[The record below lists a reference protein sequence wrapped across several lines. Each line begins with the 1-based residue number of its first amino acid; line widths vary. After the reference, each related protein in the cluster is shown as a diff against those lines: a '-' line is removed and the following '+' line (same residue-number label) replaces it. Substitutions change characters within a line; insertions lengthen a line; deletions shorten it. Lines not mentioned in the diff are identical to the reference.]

1 VVHLRCA
8 LLKLDQGKIHG
19 GIRLP
24 FPGEGLFHLDFAM
37 QDTITDAYLS
47 SVLGRTVINERGAIL
62 GKLWDLVL
70 IPGDVLPLVSH
81 LLIKQ
86 RQTTLSLAWQDVAL
100 FNRFVITARN
110 QARLD
115 DHSFCDTE
123 ILVKRDILDKQIVDV
138 NGAKV
143 VRVNDLKIGVSNGRL
158 GILTVDIGFRG
169 LLRRLGY
176 ERFGERCASLLRK
189 ELVTQEMSWQYV
201 QPLEQNVSRL
211 ALTMVRE
218 QLAEMHPADLAEI
231 ISQLPSQNIQTVINS
246 LDMETAGEAI
256 HELEP
261 ELRTR
266 VISQLD
272 SEQASDIL
280 EEMAPDEAADV
291 LGDLPEEKAQE
302 LLRLMDEEEAEDLQ
316 ELMVHKDDSAGGLMN
331 TEYLAIS
338 SDLTVDEALHQVRL
352 LAPDVET
359 VYYLYVMEESE
370 RVVGVVTLKDLLTN
384 PLQTP
389 ILEIMTSNLKTV
401 AVDASPEEVL
411 EIIAKYN
418 LIAIP
423 VLGEGGEMLGI
434 VTVDDI
440 LEMFL
445 PYALRRRRHHH

>member
-1 VVHLRCA
+1 
-8 LLKLDQGKIHG
+8 
-19 GIRLP
+19 
-24 FPGEGLFHLDFAM
+24 M
-37 QDTITDAYLS
+37 NDTITDAYLS
-47 SVLGRTVINERGAIL
+47 SVLGRTVINERGTIL
-62 GKLWDLVL
+62 GKLWDLVM
-70 IPGDVLPLVSH
+70 IPGEVFPEVSH
-81 LLIKQ
+81 LLIKNGK
-86 RQTTLSLAWQDVAL
+86 TTLTLSWQDVAL

-110 QARLD
+110 LAHLVTHTYSD
-115 DHSFCDTE
+115 SE

-176 ERFGERCASLLRK
+176 ERFGERCAALLRK
-189 ELVTQEMSWQYV
+189 ELITQEMSWQYV
-201 QPLEQNVSRL
+201 QPLEMNVSRL

-218 QLAEMHPADLAEI
+218 QLADMHPADLAEI
-231 ISQLPSQNIQTVINS
+231 ISQLPSKNIQTVLNS
-246 LDMETAGEAI
+246 LDTETAGEAI

-302 LLRLMDEEEAEDLQ
+302 LLSLMDEDEAEDLQ
-316 ELMVHKDDSAGGLMN
+316 ELMEHRDDSAGGLMN
-331 TEYLAIS
+331 TEYLSVS
-338 SDLTVDEALHQVRL
+338 SDLTVEETLNQVRL
-352 LAPDVET
+352 LGPDVDT
-359 VYYLYVMEESE
+359 VYYIYVIEESE
-370 RVVGVVTLKDLLTN
+370 QVVGVVTLKDLLTN
-384 PLQTP
+384 PLHTL
-389 ILEIMTSNLKTV
+389 IADVMTSNLKTV
-401 AVDASPEEVL
+401 NVDSTPEEVL

-418 LIAIP
+418 FIAVP
-423 VLGEGGEMLGI
+423 VIGEEGEMLGI

-445 PYALRRRRHHH
+445 PYALRRRRHHL